1 MTAEVFIDTNVFLY
15 SLSDQPEEQ
24 PKAERARHVLLN
36 DNWGWSVQ
44 VAGEFYHVATSSKR
58 QFRLSHSS
66 ATDYVETWLNFP
78 TASLSSSIVR
88 SALQLADRFRIS
100 YWDAAI
106 IAAAR
111 ELGCSAV
118 YSEDLS
124 HGQDYDGIV
133 VVNPFSSPGLSR

>member
-24 PKAERARHVLLN
+24 PKAERARQVLLN

-44 VAGEFYHVATSSKR
+44 VAGEFYYVATSPKR
-58 QFRLSHSS
+58 QFHSSHSS
-66 ATDYVETWLNFP
+66 ATDYIETWFNFP
-78 TASLSSSIVR
+78 TASLSSSTVR
-88 SALQLADRFRIS
+88 SALHLADRFRIS

-106 IAAAR
+106 IAAAG
-111 ELGCSAV
+111 ELGCHAV

-124 HGQDYDGIV
+124 AGQDCHGIV
-133 VVNPFSSPGLSR
+133 IVNPFLRS